1 MIQPHGGKLVD
12 RVIRQEREKYLE
24 KAKWLFQLVLDE
36 EKAKEVQNI
45 AHGGFSPLE
54 GFLNKGDFLSVLE

>member
-12 RVIRQEREKYLE
+12 KVIRQKEKERLRE
-24 KAKWLFQLVLDE
+24 KAKRVFQLVLGE

-45 AHGGFSPLE
+45 AH
-54 GFLNKGDFLSVLE
+54 